1 MLFQYTWRLVV
12 DGTKTQTRRIKK
24 KDEHFED
31 GRVFTF
37 DTYSFKERT
46 RWEVGKTYAVQSGR
60 GKPAI
65 GRIRITGIR
74 EQDVREISDA
84 DVCAEGFV
92 FNKADFLKTW
102 TQMHDKPGYLMADL
116 MAGEYQRLGMTVPL
130 HVWAEWENYLQNRP
144 AERYQAW
151 VLEFQLVRFMN
162 PTPKGGG
169 FRVKGDGEAAEQ
181 EATA

>member
-46 RWEVGKTYAVQSGR
+46 RWEVGKTYAVQPAR
-60 GKPAI
+60 GKSAI

-84 DVCAEGFV
+84 DVRAEGFAA
-92 FNKADFLKTW
+92 KADFLKTW
-102 TQMHDKPGYLMADL
+102 TQMHDKPAFYLMAD
-116 MAGEYQRLGMTVPL
+116 
-130 HVWAEWENYLQNRP
+130 LQNRP

-151 VLEFQLVRFMN
+151 VLEFQLVRS
-162 PTPKGGG
+162 
-169 FRVKGDGEAAEQ
+169 
-181 EATA
+181 